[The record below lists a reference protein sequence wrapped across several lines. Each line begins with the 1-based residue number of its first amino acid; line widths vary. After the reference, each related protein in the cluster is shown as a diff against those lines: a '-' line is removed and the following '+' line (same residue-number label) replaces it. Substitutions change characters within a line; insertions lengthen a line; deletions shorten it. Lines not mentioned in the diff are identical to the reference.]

1 MSSASISY
9 GNFDSFVED
18 KKIVNSEKT
27 QKPKQEE
34 KFDKPLF
41 AFTSPEKKEGDV
53 ASKIGA
59 VDSTLTVSIQGKSPL
74 ISKSKKNS
82 VVGSDVKSEVTYGD
96 FSEYVTAADSDNVAQ
111 GDVGKS
117 KSRGNDAHHAL
128 EAQIFDFTPK
138 VDTNGI
144 KSNKDSFRQEVVT
157 FFEKHAPHKLDTVDF
172 IVEMHREGEEDKIWE
187 KIKKHYGPN
196 SLLASQRGASP
207 AINQMY
213 QSRTNVITPGSYENK
228 GGSTPG
234 LRLSNLSTLNSP
246 MNRQSSP
253 IIVVSSPGT
262 LAVSGPRIINPPWQ
276 TNLQNVKEEAVEKD
290 IRVTSAWWRRR
301 PRGERRATVAQAL
314 RLWSKS
320 RSIPPS
326 ISLHDRS
333 FRTDTKFSAKKFL
346 KQTRLMISSNDNEY
360 VGSILLETANRAGN
374 LRTLLPKWG
383 VQLLNC

>member
-1 MSSASISY
+1 MLLQIGSLGGDCHS
-9 GNFDSFVED
+9 
-18 KKIVNSEKT
+18 
-27 QKPKQEE
+27 
-34 KFDKPLF
+34 
-41 AFTSPEKKEGDV
+41 SPEKKEGDV

-59 VDSTLTVSIQGKSPL
+59 TDSTLTVSIQGKSPL
-74 ISKSKKNS
+74 IPESKKNS
-82 VVGSDVKSEVTYGD
+82 VVGSDVKSAVTYGD
-96 FSEYVTAADSDNVAQ
+96 FSKYVTAADSDNVAQ
-111 GDVGKS
+111 GEVSSS

-138 VDTNGI
+138 VNTNGS
-144 KSNKDSFRQEVVT
+144 KSNKDRFRQEVVT